1 MVLVRRAL
9 RRFCSVAV
17 VASTGL
23 LVGCGPSP
31 TVAGGDGNG
40 ESMPSNVTIQEL
52 DPMPPQLPANL
63 AATSGQLGDLV
74 DFHDE
79 DFSGSWYDSSDGTLH
94 IGVVT
99 PTGRALLDRSGLGN
113 DPAVVVE
120 NADRSLADG
129 QRLADSYVRRSA
141 LGESVVGW
149 GALAHGDGIE
159 LFIEGDHLTSEQL
172 DELGDLPVR
181 VVVTLG
187 QSAPTLD

>member
-1 MVLVRRAL
+1 MLVRRVL

-17 VASTGL
+17 VASAGL
-23 LVGCGPSP
+23 LVGCGPS
-31 TVAGGDGNG
+31 TTAAGGEGNG
-40 ESMPSNVTIQEL
+40 ESVPSNVTIQES
-52 DPMPPQLPANL
+52 DPTPPRLPANL

-79 DFSGSWYDSSDGTLH
+79 DFSGSWYDSSDETLH

-99 PTGRALLDRSGLGN
+99 PTGRALLDRSGLRN

-120 NADRSLADG
+120 SAGRSLADG
-129 QRLADSYVRRSA
+129 QRLVDSYVRRSA

-159 LFIEGDHLTSEQL
+159 LSIEGDHLTSEQL

-187 QSAPTLD
+187 QSAPSLD